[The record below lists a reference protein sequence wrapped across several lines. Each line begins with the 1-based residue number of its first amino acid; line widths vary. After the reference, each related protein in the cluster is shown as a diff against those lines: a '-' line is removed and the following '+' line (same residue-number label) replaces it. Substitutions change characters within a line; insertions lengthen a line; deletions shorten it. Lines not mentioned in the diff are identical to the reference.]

1 MVSAIKAWLREVLSE
16 DGVGSSSRLCLLL
29 VVVFA
34 CGWITGLLFLVRSPL
49 RLSEVAEFVGALT
62 GFVSAIAAATYGVNR
77 LTEAWSNRA
86 ANPKP
91 SE

>member
-1 MVSAIKAWLREVLSE
+1 VVSEIKRWLREALSE
-16 DGVGSSSRLCLLL
+16 DGIGSSSRLCLFL

-34 CGWITGLLFLVRSPL
+34 CGWITGLLSLVRAPL
-49 RLSEVAEFVGALT
+49 KLSEVAEFVGALT

-86 ANPKP
+86 ATKP
-91 SE
+91 PE